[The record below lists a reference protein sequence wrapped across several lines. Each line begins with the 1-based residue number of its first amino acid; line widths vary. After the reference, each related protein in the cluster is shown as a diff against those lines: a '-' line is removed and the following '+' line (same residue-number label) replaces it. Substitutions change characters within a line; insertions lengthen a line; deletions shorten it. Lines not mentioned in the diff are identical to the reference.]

1 MTLVHEI
8 THLLA
13 KAMLG
18 TDQNTPEISKDRSWI
33 TCEMLDSPDPGHIVE
48 VLWLGSLCMV
58 QSHLRVFVPLNL
70 REPAFADNSRLS
82 RPADD
87 LCVTNPTGNEVDVA
101 APCWR
106 GIYSDQ

>member
-33 TCEMLDSPDPGHIVE
+33 T
-48 VLWLGSLCMV
+48 
-58 QSHLRVFVPLNL
+58 F
-70 REPAFADNSRLS
+70 S